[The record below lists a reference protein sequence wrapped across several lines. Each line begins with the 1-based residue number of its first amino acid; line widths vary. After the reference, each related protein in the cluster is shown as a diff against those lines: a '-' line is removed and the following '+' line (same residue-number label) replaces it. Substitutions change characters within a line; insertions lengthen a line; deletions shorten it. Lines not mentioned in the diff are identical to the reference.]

1 MTKGSSPVVVSPGAP
16 HRLLVVLTV
25 LAGALLSVQ
34 ARVNGALA
42 DRLGSATL
50 TALVSFS
57 VGTAA
62 IGVVLATSGRWRA
75 ARQLPGPPPLRWWWC
90 CGGFGGA
97 FLVATSAVAVPR
109 VGVALLGVGIVA
121 GQTLGSLAV
130 DEVGL
135 GPQGRQPLTAWR
147 LAGAVI
153 AATAL
158 VVAASGRS
166 GDLHL
171 GLLAVVAL
179 AGAGVAAQ
187 QAANGHLQRRTG
199 EALVAAFVSFAVGT
213 VALAVAAAAV
223 GLVGGLDPSW
233 PGLATGLY
241 LGGLCGAAY
250 ITLSASAVGRLGVLR
265 LTLGTVA
272 GQLLGAVALD
282 LLRPAAEG
290 LRASTAVAAA
300 LALVAVVVGSRT
312 RPPRD
317 DHGETVR
324 FEAPERSVSP

>member
-1 MTKGSSPVVVSPGAP
+1 MPDPHPDRAP
-16 HRLLVVLTV
+16 DQHRLLVLVTIV
-25 LAGALLSVQ
+25 AGALLSVQ

-42 DRLGSATL
+42 GRLGSAVL

-57 VGTAA
+57 VGTVA
-62 IGVVLATSGRWRA
+62 IVVVLAMTGRWRCA
-75 ARQLPGPPPLRWWWC
+75 ALLRGRPRLRWWWC

-121 GQTLGSLAV
+121 GQTVGSLAV
-130 DEVGL
+130 DDVGL
-135 GPQGRQPLTAWR
+135 GPRGRQPITRWR

-153 AATAL
+153 AVLAL
-158 VVAASGRS
+158 AVAATGRT
-166 GDLHL
+166 GDLRL
-171 GLLAVVAL
+171 GLLAVIAV

-187 QAANGHLQRRTG
+187 QAANGHLQRRSG
-199 EALVAAFVSFAVGT
+199 EALVAAAVSFAVGT
-213 VALAVAAAAV
+213 AALGIAALVVAAGRGLHPDWPAA
-223 GLVGGLDPSW
+223 L
-233 PGLATGLY
+233 TGLY

-282 LLRPAAEG
+282 VVRPTDEG
-290 LRASTAVAAA
+290 LRVSTAVAAGMA
-300 LALVAVVVGSRT
+300 LLAVVVGGRK
-312 RPPRD
+312 
-317 DHGETVR
+317 
-324 FEAPERSVSP
+324 RSAASG